1 MLVIRTKFE
10 LWTLGEIEAAAKNG
24 DGYAS
29 NFLEDLYEN
38 QSDAEGARTAGDTNK
53 CRPSLRLICA

>member
-38 QSDAEGARTAGDTNK
+38 
-53 CRPSLRLICA
+53 